1 MIVRLLLPVAALAL
15 AGCAVENDP
24 ANDRVTVQYDEER
37 IEMAADTTGRAA
49 KAVATGAANVAAD
62 TARAVKR
69 EVGNVD
75 VDVRVTRQREPGPT
89 QKEKSGQ
96 R

>member
-1 MIVRLLLPVAALAL
+1 MRLVLLLPAALAA

-24 ANDRVTVQYDEER
+24 ANDRVLVQYDEQR
-37 IEMAADTTGRAA
+37 IEKAADTTGRAA

-69 EVGNVD
+69 EVGDVD
-75 VDVRVTRQREPGPT
+75 VDVRVTRKREEA
-89 QKEKSGQ
+89 QAEERARQ
-96 R
+96 Q